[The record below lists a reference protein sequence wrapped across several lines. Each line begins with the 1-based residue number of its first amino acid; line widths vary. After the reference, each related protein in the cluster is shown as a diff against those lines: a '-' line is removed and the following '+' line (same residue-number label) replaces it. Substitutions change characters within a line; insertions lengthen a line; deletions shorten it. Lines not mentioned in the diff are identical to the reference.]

1 MKRMFI
7 PYGCYADLKA
17 RIDKITGKN
26 QRLLLPKY
34 IYVLSR
40 LIYHH
45 TYMPKN
51 YEPNGVVFNLKTLAR
66 IICASDVAA
75 KAIIDNLME
84 WNYIILHQQY
94 SAGVRSR
101 SYKLHPQYEHS
112 KYSMLRFTTKD
123 GKLIQKLID
132 EAAEY
137 KNDPLL
143 AYQLMILRDR
153 ITVSQ
158 EGLDFLKA
166 KYKNIYVDAIADM
179 YGADDLSNL
188 GAEVLSQ
195 IPMEQEDIVLF
206 SFLLNDFFV
215 KRPDKESRV
224 FTNLTSLK
232 REYRRFLLMDGR
244 PIIATDLVNSQLVFA
259 IPVVERHIAKHPD
272 RFNVK
277 QHGDMDMYR
286 DYAQDGKLYEAVA
299 AFSED
304 YLDFNDRRKYKDHFY
319 EHTYFSKESKRKSR
333 IKDAFYMLFPLFAE
347 VMADIKKADHAQF
360 SIQLQRMEASVM
372 IDCVLKQ
379 LMDMGICV
387 LSLHDSIVVSNEE
400 DAQTAERLITEVMK
414 DVHNV
419 SVKFKRE
426 SGAAEA
432 EESAECKI
440 SRVMDAMKTFSPS
453 FDAKKWQKRQL
464 KKLNARRNKEEE
476 RAAMTTYSGNAIK
489 FKDGI
494 IYPKSRKVKYAGNSK
509 IYQYSR
515 KKIAELLMV
524 SSPTKSPEKN

>member
-1 MKRMFI
+1 
-7 PYGCYADLKA
+7 
-17 RIDKITGKN
+17 
-26 QRLLLPKY
+26 
-34 IYVLSR
+34 
-40 LIYHH
+40 
-45 TYMPKN
+45 
-51 YEPNGVVFNLKTLAR
+51 
-66 IICASDVAA
+66 
-75 KAIIDNLME
+75 
-84 WNYIILHQQY
+84 
-94 SAGVRSR
+94 
-101 SYKLHPQYEHS
+101 
-112 KYSMLRFTTKD
+112 
-123 GKLIQKLID
+123 
-132 EAAEY
+132 
-137 KNDPLL
+137 
-143 AYQLMILRDR
+143 
-153 ITVSQ
+153 
-158 EGLDFLKA
+158 
-166 KYKNIYVDAIADM
+166 
-179 YGADDLSNL
+179 
-188 GAEVLSQ
+188 
-195 IPMEQEDIVLF
+195 
-206 SFLLNDFFV
+206 
-215 KRPDKESRV
+215 
-224 FTNLTSLK
+224 
-232 REYRRFLLMDGR
+232 
-244 PIIATDLVNSQLVFA
+244 
-259 IPVVERHIAKHPD
+259 
-272 RFNVK
+272 
-277 QHGDMDMYR
+277 
-286 DYAQDGKLYEAVA
+286 
-299 AFSED
+299 
-304 YLDFNDRRKYKDHFY
+304 
-319 EHTYFSKESKRKSR
+319 
-333 IKDAFYMLFPLFAE
+333 MLFPLFAE